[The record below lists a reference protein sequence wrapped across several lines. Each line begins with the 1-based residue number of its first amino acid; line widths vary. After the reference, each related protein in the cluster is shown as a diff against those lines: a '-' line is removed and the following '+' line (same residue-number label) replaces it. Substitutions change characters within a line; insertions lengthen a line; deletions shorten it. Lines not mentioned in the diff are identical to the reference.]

1 MAKYILLGL
10 YVLVLVLSGIVN
22 RKHART
28 SGGFFLGGRG
38 VGPVLSAFAYVT
50 TYISAVAVINAG
62 KIGWSYGIGAV
73 FNGLGN
79 VLLGVLLSWLLLARR
94 TRSMTIR
101 LNAMTMPEF
110 LRTRYDSDLFK
121 LLGAV
126 CIFVFM
132 VPYSGSVFMGLSY
145 ISENIFHI
153 PYQFALISMTVLT
166 GIYLTL
172 GGYKAVA
179 LADAIQGMI
188 MIAGAVIMVLFLWSA
203 PQVGGPI
210 SGMRR
215 LSAVDPAL
223 TSASLSGT
231 AAWLEL
237 VPIIVLT
244 SIGPLGMPQMIQ
256 KFFAVKDDRS
266 IAAATV
272 VCTISAVLI
281 ILPIHWIGF
290 MDRLFFDTLPV
301 DAQTLRPSADLLL
314 PQMLERFLPEVALAL
329 IFLLIISASMS
340 TLAGVVMV
348 SASSISMDLLK
359 GYVKSGVSDRT
370 VTAVMRGLCVLFILF
385 SIMIAVEK
393 PASILLLQSLSW
405 GAISGFFLAPYVYGV
420 LWRGVTRA
428 GALTGALSGLAIA
441 VILPAVFGMNPT
453 NASFW
458 AFLVPLILT
467 PLVSSVTPGLPVELL
482 SLAFGSDGRS
492 ARHSR

>member
-1 MAKYILLGL
+1 
-10 YVLVLVLSGIVN
+10 
-22 RKHART
+22 
-28 SGGFFLGGRG
+28 
-38 VGPVLSAFAYVT
+38 
-50 TYISAVAVINAG
+50 
-62 KIGWSYGIGAV
+62 
-73 FNGLGN
+73 
-79 VLLGVLLSWLLLARR
+79 
-94 TRSMTIR
+94 MTIR

-110 LRTRYDSDLFK
+110 LRTRHDSDLFK

-126 CIFVFM
+126 CIYVFM

-153 PYQFALISMTVLT
+153 PYQFALISMTILT

-188 MIAGAVIMVLFLWSA
+188 MIAGAAIMILFLWSA

-210 SGMRR
+210 VGMRR

-231 AAWLEL
+231 GAWLEL
-237 VPIIVLT
+237 VPIIVPT
-244 SIGPLGMPQMIQ
+244 SIGPLGTPQMILR
-256 KFFAVKDDRS
+256 FFAVKDDRS

-290 MDRLFFDTLPV
+290 MDRLFFDALPV
-301 DAQTLRPSADLLL
+301 DAQTLRPSADLLP

-359 GYVKSGVSDRT
+359 GCVKSGASDRT
-370 VTAVMRGLCVLFILF
+370 VTAVMRGLCVPFILF
-385 SIMIAVEK
+385 SIIIAVEK

-405 GAISGFFLAPYVYGV
+405 GAIGGFSLAPYVYGV

-428 GALTGALSGLAIA
+428 GALAGALSGLAIA
-441 VILPAVFGMNPT
+441 VIFPAVFGMNTT
-453 NASFW
+453 NASFR
-458 AFLVPLILT
+458 AFLVPLIVT
-467 PLVSSVTPGLPVELL
+467 PLVSLVAPGL
-482 SLAFGSDGRS
+482 SDDLAWRLEATAEARATRGDRANRS
-492 ARHSR
+492 CHPRASERLRLPRMQESRA